1 MLGIEKEEVCPGRQ
15 SWSREAG
22 DSKTEPDCMQ
32 PHGLSHKSE
41 FGFTKPVG
49 SKNVLRQGSALTVS
63 GIEGDSFRVY
73 LCM

>member
-22 DSKTEPDCMQ
+22 DSKTEPDCTH
-32 PHGLSHKSE
+32 PHGLSCKSE
-41 FGFTKPVG
+41 FGFTKPLG
-49 SKNVLRQGSALTVS
+49 SKHVLRQGGGLTMFV
-63 GIEGDSFRVY
+63 IEGDSFRMY